1 MAASARRYAAAM
13 RGWVCGGLL
22 CLSVGVGGCGDGGEA
37 ADAVGS
43 STTGAQSGSGS
54 TTSADASASTAVG
67 SSSGDES
74 SSSSSGPLVDP
85 YDGAPLDVPIDGGW
99 HFVDIDGMACNGG
112 VQSGVGVRRVEGSSK
127 LVLYFKGGGACFN
140 GTTCSLTSGLM
151 ATGIDAI
158 GLNPDGVLDFTRD
171 DNPLQDYNVIYFPYC
186 TGDVHAGTVGES
198 SIEGTDETWNFVGHH
213 NVLAALDRIAP
224 TFPDPEQLVVLGTSA
239 GGLGALVNFP
249 YIRAGW
255 PQADTLLLD
264 DSGVI
269 LPDAFLNPCLQPQ
282 LRERWGFDGL
292 LPAGCSNCSQ
302 PDGGGLSSLFTYL
315 PERYGD
321 VRFAMIASDKDQ
333 ILRLFYGFGN
343 DDCASDVGVPDLG
356 TQVYTEALSALR
368 SERLEGRFAQFIIDS
383 ETHTWSTT
391 PAFYSTETSGVSMA
405 DWFRGVLDGDM
416 ATVAP

>member
-1 MAASARRYAAAM
+1 M
-13 RGWVCGGLL
+13 RGSVCVGLL
-22 CLSVGVGGCGDGGEA
+22 CLSVGLVACGDDGGA
-37 ADAVGS
+37 ADEAGD
-43 STTGAQSGSGS
+43 STTAAQSGSTG
-54 TTSADASASTAVG
+54 TTSADASTSTSTGADA
-67 SSSGDES
+67 SSGDE
-74 SSSSSGPLVDP
+74 SSSGPLVDP
-85 YDGAPLDVPIDGGW
+85 YDGEPLDVPVDGAW

-151 ATGIDAI
+151 ATGIEAI
-158 GLNPDGVLDFTRD
+158 DLNPDGVLDFTRD
-171 DNPLQDYNVIYFPYC
+171 DNPLQDYNIIYFPYC

-198 SIEGTDETWNFVGHH
+198 TVDGTNETWNFVGHD

-224 TFPDPEQLVVLGTSA
+224 TFPEPEQLVVLGTSA

-249 YIRAGW
+249 YIHAGW

-269 LPDAFLNPCLQPQ
+269 LPDAFLNPCLQAQ

-292 LPAGCSNCSQ
+292 LPGGCSDCSL

-315 PERYGD
+315 PERYEN

-343 DDCASDVGVPDLG
+343 DDCAQDVGVPDLG
-356 TQVYTEALSALR
+356 VERYTEALTALR
-368 SERLEGRFAQFIIDS
+368 AERLDGRFAQFIIDS